1 MDGVV
6 SVGVDESTSYT
17 IMDDWGGGELG
28 LAAWD
33 DICLAFLP
41 RRLGRLLMSMFLD
54 KGFLFSP
61 ATGESGLGSQ
71 DDSLHPQLP
80 SPYSPSL
87 LTFLKQETQSNM
99 LGINQQVSQ
108 NV

>member
-17 IMDDWGGGELG
+17 LMDGWGEGELG

-33 DICLAFLP
+33 DMCFAFLP

-61 ATGESGLGSQ
+61 ATDESGLGPQ
-71 DDSLHPQLP
+71 DESLHPQLP

-87 LTFLKQETQSNM
+87 LTFLRQETQ
-99 LGINQQVSQ
+99 
-108 NV
+108 